1 MNWPVGNVSRQLND
15 KALAYL
21 SWDRAGQER
30 RQTCCKGGCQARQQS
45 CMPNRWP
52 GSGQV
57 HGVGGFCAIGAHS
70 SGRGL
75 DDSDYG
81 YGPLSFSVACPN
93 YAEPY
98 KNKTLWT
105 PVKVRQYLGT
115 TRKPTQTCFGAV
127 QQKKNCT
134 AGKKIAVQFFVLI
147 GKYR

>member
-1 MNWPVGNVSRQLND
+1 
-15 KALAYL
+15 
-21 SWDRAGQER
+21 
-30 RQTCCKGGCQARQQS
+30 
-45 CMPNRWP
+45 MPNRWP

-93 YAEPY
+93 YAEPD

-127 QQKKNCT
+127 QQTKTALQEKKT
-134 AGKKIAVQFFVLI
+134 AVQFFVLI
-147 GKYR
+147 GKYRWK